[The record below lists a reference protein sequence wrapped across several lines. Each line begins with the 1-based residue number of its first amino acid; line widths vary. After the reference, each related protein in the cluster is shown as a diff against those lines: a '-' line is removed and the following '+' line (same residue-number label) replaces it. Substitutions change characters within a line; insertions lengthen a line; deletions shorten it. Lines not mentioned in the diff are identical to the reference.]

1 MMGTVTQE
9 FQVTGNIEEIIN
21 QQRESWNKFSA
32 GWKKWDST
40 TMQFL
45 QPFADEIIQKLALK
59 KDYTVLDVASG
70 TGEPGL
76 SIAEI
81 VSEGKVIGIDLSE
94 KMLETAQEHATDRHI
109 KNYQTKTSDVTQLP
123 FPDQHFDAVSCRMG
137 FMFFPDIE
145 ASLKEM
151 RRVLKPDG
159 RLAASVWAAPDK
171 NFWISVV
178 METIKQILD
187 LPSPPAGAP
196 GMFRCAAPGFMDSHF
211 EQAGFKNI
219 SSSEFGSSLSM
230 DTETYWQM
238 TTEVAAPVVS
248 AMSNADA
255 ATKQKIKDEVC
266 RKIEEKFPDGNIS
279 LPATAILISAEA

>member
-1 MMGTVTQE
+1 MTS
-9 FQVTGNIEEIIN
+9 NIEEIIH

-59 KDYTVLDVASG
+59 NDYTVLDVASG

-94 KMLETAQEHATDRHI
+94 KMLETAQEHAAERNI

-123 FPDQHFDAVSCRMG
+123 FPDQSFDAVSCRMG

-145 ASLKEM
+145 ASLNEM
-151 RRVLKPDG
+151 RRVMKPGG

-187 LPSPPAGAP
+187 LPPPPAGAP
-196 GMFRCAAPGFMDSHF
+196 GMFRCAAPGFMDNHF
-211 EQAGFKNI
+211 EKAGFKNI
-219 SSSEFGSSLSM
+219 ATAELGSALSM
-230 DTETYWQM
+230 DAETYWEM

-248 AMSNADA
+248 AMSNVNES
-255 ATKQKIKDEVC
+255 TKQKIKDEVC
-266 RKIEEKFPDGNIS
+266 RKIDEKFPEGNIS
-279 LPATAILISAEA
+279 MQATAILISAEA